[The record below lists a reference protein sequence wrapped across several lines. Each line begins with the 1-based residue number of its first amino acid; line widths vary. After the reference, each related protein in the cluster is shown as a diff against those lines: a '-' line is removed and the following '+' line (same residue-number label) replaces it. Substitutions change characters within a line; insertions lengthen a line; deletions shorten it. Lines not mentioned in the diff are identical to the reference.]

1 MTDNQALYRLYQKG
15 MDYTLELGLDA
26 KIKKN
31 VAFYEGDQWAPATE
45 ATRAMPRPVVNI
57 VRFICRNKRAM
68 LTSVPIKLVYSSE
81 GNPDRAKELT
91 DFASYI
97 SKKIDL
103 EELDSR
109 AIRDALLK
117 GSYFYHFFWDSSI
130 RNSNGIREGELSC
143 ELIDPRDIFFENP
156 LEQNE
161 QKQGWIIITS
171 KVTAEKILSIADDSA
186 ELDFLEHSLDDDDK
200 KYTVITRYF
209 RENGE
214 VYCERGLEK
223 GIINKPFSI
232 TPKGVK
238 RKCALYPIVAGVYEE
253 REKCIYGISEAE
265 ALIPNQKLINHVL
278 GMEALAI
285 QNTAWGKYIVSKDA
299 LRGQQISNE
308 PGEILVDHSLTGN
321 GIRKMEQHALSS
333 MPLSYINSLT
343 TMTRTFCGAT
353 EVMTGESLSGTLS
366 GAAIAQLQAQA
377 NQPINEQRKR
387 FWRVKKKMGK
397 VLEQCFIAYYDN
409 KRWRSGGTEKYFKAS
424 DFENYEFDVTVE
436 AVNGSNGTVAGDIN
450 LLETLYSKGDITA
463 KEFIEL
469 YPEDNLCD
477 KRGFMEVLSRR
488 SEDGIEVEKKQ

>member
-1 MTDNQALYRLYQKG
+1 MTDNQTLYRLYQKG
-15 MDYTLELGLDA
+15 LDYTLQLGLDA

-68 LTSVPIKLVYSSE
+68 LTSVPIKLVYNSSVNSE
-81 GNPDRAKELT
+81 RAKELT

-103 EELDSR
+103 EEMDSR

-117 GSYFYHFFWDSSI
+117 GSYFYHFFWDSSV
-130 RNSNGIREGELSC
+130 RNSRGIREGDLSC

-156 LEQNE
+156 LEQDE

-171 KVTAEKILSIADDSA
+171 KLTAKKILNIADDGA
-186 ELDFLEHSLDDDDK
+186 DLDFLENTLDEDK
-200 KYTVITRYF
+200 KYMVITRYF

-214 VYCERGLEK
+214 VYCERGLENA
-223 GIINKPFSI
+223 IINKPFPI
-232 TPKGVK
+232 TPKGVAK
-238 RKCALYPIVAGVYEE
+238 KCTLYPIVAGVYEE

-285 QNTAWGKYIVSKDA
+285 QNTAWGKYIVTKDA

-333 MPLSYINSLT
+333 MPLNYISNLT

-387 FWRVKKKMGK
+387 FWRVKKKLGK

-409 KRWRSGGTEKYFKAS
+409 KRWIDNGIEKKFFAKDYEKIE
-424 DFENYEFDVTVE
+424 FEVTVE
-436 AVNGSNGTVAGDIN
+436 AVSGSNGTVAGDIN
-450 LLETLYSKGDITA
+450 LLETLYNKGDITA
-463 KEFIEL
+463 QEFIEL

-477 KRGFMEVLSRR
+477 KQAIVKLLSKRNPLT
-488 SEDGIEVEKKQ
+488 EQLQKKD